1 MKPLL
6 LDQGLP
12 RSAAQL
18 LRVAGWDAV
27 HVGEVGMAQSE
38 DAEILAV
45 ARRQGRSV
53 ITLDADF
60 HTLLAISGLA
70 SPSVVR
76 IRIEGLKA
84 AALADLIR
92 RVWARAETE
101 LEAGAAVTVTETS
114 VRVRLLPIPDR

>member
-1 MKPLL
+1 
-6 LDQGLP
+6 
-12 RSAAQL
+12 
-18 LRVAGWDAV
+18 
-27 HVGEVGMAQSE
+27 MAQSE